1 MELAGLFLLILM
13 PPADATGETAE
24 ALTASLH
31 AELGDVTMV
40 LAPDTLV
47 TPAMWQGEHAS
58 MRARFVAHVIWKDKN
73 SVTVDVVSNADAPGR
88 APFHESRNLAF
99 AAADSKAER
108 GRAIALVLAELLRES
123 PAAALMVAHP
133 PGAVEASA
141 SHLTLAGLFAA
152 ESTLPGSWG
161 LGPEVMVG
169 CGVTE
174 AFWVRGRGRALF
186 GSADFQYQAT
196 NDNGSTRTATTTDQ
210 YNNIGVG
217 LEAVWMFL
225 RSESNRHG
233 LGIGL
238 GVDVLHESA
247 SVPGERGQS
256 VSGWNVAFV
265 PSLTGS
271 VTIWRRLRVVGS
283 LDARFLPT
291 AITVEQRT
299 ENSNSNGGIVKSFT
313 NSKLRPACAFGLELA
328 L

>member
-73 SVTVDVVSNADAPGR
+73 NIAVDVVSNGDAPNR
-88 APFHESRNLAF
+88 PQFHERRNLAF
-99 AAADSKAER
+99 SAADSKTER

-123 PAAALMVAHP
+123 PAAALIVAHP
-133 PGAVEASA
+133 PGEASA
-141 SHLTLAGLFAA
+141 SRLALAGLFAA
-152 ESTLPGSWG
+152 ERTFPGSWG

-169 CGVTE
+169 FGVTE
-174 AFWVRGRGRALF
+174 AFWVRARGRALF

-196 NDNGSTRTATTTDQ
+196 NDGVTRTATTTDQ

-225 RSESNRHG
+225 RSERNRHG

-247 SVPGERGQS
+247 SVAGEHGQS
-256 VSGWNVAFV
+256 VSGWNVALV

-271 VTIWRRLRVVGS
+271 VTIWQRLRLVGS
-283 LDARFLPT
+283 LDARFLPI
-291 AITVEQRT
+291 ARAVEQRA
-299 ENSNSNGGIVKSFT
+299 EGSAQPVKSFT
-313 NSKLRPACAFGLELA
+313 NSKLRPACALGLELA